1 MNEAMALTIA
11 LPLFGA
17 LAAAA
22 WPGRSSV
29 IGILSVLLSGAAV
42 TWLFTLVM
50 THGEAYQLLG
60 GWQAGLAI
68 ALHADFLAAVML
80 LLTAL
85 VALAISV
92 YATCY
97 FRSPRDAA
105 RFWPLWLLLLAAL
118 NGLFLS
124 ADLFNL
130 YVTLELLGLSAVA
143 LTALSGKRAAIRA
156 ALRYLLVGLLGSLG
170 YLAGVAILY
179 TGFGTLDMQQVGER
193 IAVDPASEIALILM
207 TGGLLLK
214 TALFPLHFWLPA
226 AHSNAPAPVS
236 AALSALVVKAGFYL
250 VLRLWT
256 EVFAEAISPQGAML
270 IGLLGC
276 AAIIWGSWQA
286 LKAERL
292 KLLAAYSTVAQLGY
306 LFVGLMLLF
315 TTPMGQDYE
324 LVLGAIMLMA
334 LTHGFAKSSLFL
346 AIGVVQ
352 QRAGHDRIAELD
364 GTSQRLPA
372 TTFAIALAG
381 TALIGLPPSGAF
393 LGKWHL
399 LSASIDA
406 GQWLLV
412 LVMSIGSLL
421 AAAYV
426 FRVLGHAFGN
436 AAFASRPVNMALQEW
451 PALALG
457 LVATLLLGLGSHWI
471 WAFLEI
477 SS

>member
-1 MNEAMALTIA
+1 MNEAMALAIA
-11 LPLFGA
+11 LPLLGGLVAVVCPRRGHFIGN
-17 LAAAA
+17 LTLLLNAAAA
-22 WPGRSSV
+22 VW
-29 IGILSVLLSGAAV
+29 LLSLVMQHGAAS
-42 TWLFTLVM
+42 
-50 THGEAYQLLG
+50 QLLG

-68 ALHADFLAAVML
+68 SLHADALSSSLL

-85 VALAISV
+85 VGLAISV
-92 YATCY
+92 YATRY
-97 FRSPRDAA
+97 FHSSQDAT
-105 RFWPLWLLLLAAL
+105 RFWPLWLLLVAAL

-143 LTALSGKRAAIRA
+143 LTALGGKRESIKA
-156 ALRYLLVGLLGSLG
+156 ALRYLMVGLLGSMG

-179 TGFGTLDMQQVGER
+179 TAFGTLDMQQIGAR
-193 IAVDPASEIALILM
+193 INVNPASEVALVLM
-207 TGGLLLK
+207 TAGLLLK

-256 EVFAEAISPQGAML
+256 EVFPEAISPQGAVL
-270 IGLLGC
+270 IGALGC
-276 AAIIWGSWQA
+276 AAILWGSWQA
-286 LKAERL
+286 LQAERL

-306 LFVGLMLLF
+306 LFIGLALLVSVEEGVTRDILF
-315 TTPMGQDYE
+315 
-324 LVLGAIMLMA
+324 GAVVLMA

-352 QRAGHDRIAELD
+352 QHAGHDRIDQLD
-364 GTSQRLPA
+364 GTAQRLPA

-381 TALIGLPPSGAF
+381 VALIGLPPSGAF

-399 LSASIDA
+399 FSTSMEI

-412 LVMSIGSLL
+412 AVMGIGSLL

-426 FRVLGHAFGN
+426 FRVLGHAFDN
-436 AAFASRPVNMALQEW
+436 AAFASRPVNVAAEEW

-457 LVATLLLGLGSHWI
+457 LIATLLLGLGGAWI
-471 WAFLEI
+471 WQFLEVVA
-477 SS
+477 